1 MHLPCGSVVV
11 VTARSTYYRALCT
24 IFVICYSKIQPPIER
39 CKLSQQFPLTTEH
52 YVQYLLFVTARS
64 SHHRTLQIVTAISTY
79 YRALCTIFVICYSKI
94 QPPQNIA
101 NCHSNFHLLQSTMY
115 NICYLL
121 QQDPATIE
129 HCKLSQQFPPTTELL
144 CWLFVICQGKIT
156 LTLILTLTAELQR
169 YYASDTRPCYQQGS
183 LC

>member
-79 YRALCTIFVICYSKI
+79 YRALCTIFVVTARSSHHRTLQIVTAISTYYRALCTIFVICYSKI
-94 QPPQNIA
+94 QPP
-101 NCHSNFHLLQSTMY
+101 
-115 NICYLL
+115 
-121 QQDPATIE
+121 
-129 HCKLSQQFPPTTELL
+129 
-144 CWLFVICQGKIT
+144 
-156 LTLILTLTAELQR
+156 
-169 YYASDTRPCYQQGS
+169 
-183 LC
+183 

>member
-79 YRALCTIFVICYSKI
+79 YRAFMLVV
-94 QPPQNIA
+94 
-101 NCHSNFHLLQSTMY
+101 
-115 NICYLL
+115 CYLL
-121 QQDPATIE
+121 GQDNPNPNPNPHSRAPKI
-129 HCKLSQQFPPTTELL
+129 L
-144 CWLFVICQGKIT
+144 CI
-156 LTLILTLTAELQR
+156 
-169 YYASDTRPCYQQGS
+169 
-183 LC
+183 